1 MIETTFAALDFSE
14 NYILEDDCVLLR
26 PLKEEDCDNLL
37 EFSLNEP
44 ETWKFGIVTAAGE
57 DNLKQYI
64 ADAIKGRNEQHSYPF
79 IVFDKIT
86 QQYAGSTRFYD
97 IKNNFRTTQ
106 LGYTWYGERFRG
118 TSLNKRCKKLLLEL
132 AFEKMNFLR
141 VEFRADVLNERS
153 IAAMKSIGCVV
164 EGILRQ
170 DVPKINGERRTSI
183 ILSIL
188 QDEWHTSVKQNI
200 INQIN
205 TIGNK

>member
-1 MIETTFAALDFSE
+1 
-14 NYILEDDCVLLR
+14 
-26 PLKEEDCDNLL
+26 
-37 EFSLNEP
+37 
-44 ETWKFGIVTAAGE
+44 
-57 DNLKQYI
+57 
-64 ADAIKGRNEQHSYPF
+64 
-79 IVFDKIT
+79 
-86 QQYAGSTRFYD
+86 
-97 IKNNFRTTQ
+97 
-106 LGYTWYGERFRG
+106 
-118 TSLNKRCKKLLLEL
+118 
-132 AFEKMNFLR
+132 MNFLR

-188 QDEWHTSVKQNI
+188 QDEWHSSVKQNI

>member
-1 MIETTFAALDFSE
+1 MLSTNVAALDFKE

-188 QDEWHTSVKQNI
+188 QDEWHSSVKQNV